1 MDEQVVKLKRGWVK
15 NVAIV
20 FLSVMLVLTFFS
32 NTIMNRS
39 LPEVATAF
47 VESGTINAKIR
58 GSGTVT
64 AGESYDVVLSQTRK
78 VESVYVRVG
87 DTVQTGDVLFV
98 LSSGDSDELK
108 QAQDRLDD
116 LRLAYE
122 KSLLNMETADYA
134 QENRNIQKAR
144 EALAEAKAELA
155 ACTVTDEAVYTAQM
169 NLREGNRVYKELQE
183 AFADAE
189 DALTKAKGNYTGLET
204 QLIQWEEELEVL
216 EEAISDYK
224 KQIKA
229 LNNSIDGDAEALLNA
244 AQDDLTDAKRAY
256 AALLSQY
263 VEVDGLAT
271 EKTYK
276 EAFESLQG
284 KATDLV
290 GAGASEE
297 ELLYQMEALLTT
309 PNTEKKASAE
319 EAAAFKAVKRILD
332 DIADAEA
339 RIERYSGAADGA
351 LSVEAEIEKLR
362 ASQKSAE
369 RDADELEEMLDSG
382 YDQLQ
387 DLENETEGLTYQR
400 DYLESQV
407 EYQEEAVT
415 SLQEQYDDLQ
425 ARQADYES
433 AKDRVDSCQDTLD
446 DLIFALA
453 EQKKAD
459 GKVAASQQLDLDN
472 ALKEIAEQEELVAQL
487 QGESMGSEVTASVSG
502 QISTLNAVA
511 GRDAVAGETLA
522 VIEIVDRGYTVRL
535 PVTNEQAQKV
545 RIGDKASV
553 SNYYW
558 GENLDVTLTQIVNDP
573 SKPGQG
579 KLLVFTLTGDVSSGQ
594 NVTLSVGERS
604 ASFDAIIPNSALRTD
619 TNGTFVLVLSVKHS
633 PLGNRYLANRVDVNV
648 LAQDDTTAAV
658 SGLSMGDYVITTSSK
673 PLEAG
678 MQVNMVEN

>member
-1 MDEQVVKLKRGWVK
+1 ME
-15 NVAIV
+15 
-20 FLSVMLVLTFFS
+20 
-32 NTIMNRS
+32 
-39 LPEVATAF
+39 
-47 VESGTINAKIR
+47 ES
-58 GSGTVT
+58 
-64 AGESYDVVLSQTRK
+64 
-78 VESVYVRVG
+78 
-87 DTVQTGDVLFV
+87 
-98 LSSGDSDELK
+98 
-108 QAQDRLDD
+108 
-116 LRLAYE
+116 
-122 KSLLNMETADYA
+122 
-134 QENRNIQKAR
+134 
-144 EALAEAKAELA
+144 
-155 ACTVTDEAVYTAQM
+155 
-169 NLREGNRVYKELQE
+169 
-183 AFADAE
+183 
-189 DALTKAKGNYTGLET
+189 
-204 QLIQWEEELEVL
+204 
-216 EEAISDYK
+216 ISDYK

-229 LNNSIDGDAEALLNA
+229 LNNSIDSDAEALLNA

-276 EAFESLQG
+276 EAFESLQD

-290 GAGASEE
+290 GTGASEE

-309 PNTEKKASAE
+309 PNAEKKASAE

-351 LSVEAEIEKLR
+351 LSVESEIEKLR

-369 RDADELEEMLDSG
+369 RDADELKEKLDSG

-407 EYQEEAVT
+407 EYQEEVVT

-425 ARQADYES
+425 DRQADYES

-472 ALKEIAEQEELVAQL
+472 ALKEIAEQEELVAQF

-633 PLGNRYLANRVDVNV
+633 PLGNRYIANRVDVNV

>member
-1 MDEQVVKLKRGWVK
+1 M
-15 NVAIV
+15 
-20 FLSVMLVLTFFS
+20 
-32 NTIMNRS
+32 
-39 LPEVATAF
+39 
-47 VESGTINAKIR
+47 
-58 GSGTVT
+58 
-64 AGESYDVVLSQTRK
+64 
-78 VESVYVRVG
+78 
-87 DTVQTGDVLFV
+87 
-98 LSSGDSDELK
+98 
-108 QAQDRLDD
+108 
-116 LRLAYE
+116 
-122 KSLLNMETADYA
+122 
-134 QENRNIQKAR
+134 
-144 EALAEAKAELA
+144 
-155 ACTVTDEAVYTAQM
+155 
-169 NLREGNRVYKELQE
+169 
-183 AFADAE
+183 
-189 DALTKAKGNYTGLET
+189 
-204 QLIQWEEELEVL
+204 
-216 EEAISDYK
+216 
-224 KQIKA
+224 
-229 LNNSIDGDAEALLNA
+229 
-244 AQDDLTDAKRAY
+244 
-256 AALLSQY
+256 
-263 VEVDGLAT
+263 
-271 EKTYK
+271 
-276 EAFESLQG
+276 
-284 KATDLV
+284 
-290 GAGASEE
+290 
-297 ELLYQMEALLTT
+297 
-309 PNTEKKASAE
+309 
-319 EAAAFKAVKRILD
+319 
-332 DIADAEA
+332 
-339 RIERYSGAADGA
+339 
-351 LSVEAEIEKLR
+351 
-362 ASQKSAE
+362 
-369 RDADELEEMLDSG
+369 
-382 YDQLQ
+382 
-387 DLENETEGLTYQR
+387 
-400 DYLESQV
+400 

-633 PLGNRYLANRVDVNV
+633 PLGNRYIANRVDVNV

>member
-1 MDEQVVKLKRGWVK
+1 
-15 NVAIV
+15 
-20 FLSVMLVLTFFS
+20 
-32 NTIMNRS
+32 
-39 LPEVATAF
+39 
-47 VESGTINAKIR
+47 
-58 GSGTVT
+58 
-64 AGESYDVVLSQTRK
+64 
-78 VESVYVRVG
+78 
-87 DTVQTGDVLFV
+87 
-98 LSSGDSDELK
+98 
-108 QAQDRLDD
+108 
-116 LRLAYE
+116 
-122 KSLLNMETADYA
+122 
-134 QENRNIQKAR
+134 
-144 EALAEAKAELA
+144 
-155 ACTVTDEAVYTAQM
+155 
-169 NLREGNRVYKELQE
+169 
-183 AFADAE
+183 
-189 DALTKAKGNYTGLET
+189 
-204 QLIQWEEELEVL
+204 
-216 EEAISDYK
+216 
-224 KQIKA
+224 
-229 LNNSIDGDAEALLNA
+229 
-244 AQDDLTDAKRAY
+244 
-256 AALLSQY
+256 
-263 VEVDGLAT
+263 
-271 EKTYK
+271 
-276 EAFESLQG
+276 
-284 KATDLV
+284 
-290 GAGASEE
+290 
-297 ELLYQMEALLTT
+297 
-309 PNTEKKASAE
+309 
-319 EAAAFKAVKRILD
+319 
-332 DIADAEA
+332 
-339 RIERYSGAADGA
+339 
-351 LSVEAEIEKLR
+351 
-362 ASQKSAE
+362 
-369 RDADELEEMLDSG
+369 
-382 YDQLQ
+382 
-387 DLENETEGLTYQR
+387 
-400 DYLESQV
+400 
-407 EYQEEAVT
+407 VT

-425 ARQADYES
+425 DRQADYES

-633 PLGNRYLANRVDVNV
+633 PLGNRYIANRVDVNV

>member
-1 MDEQVVKLKRGWVK
+1 M
-15 NVAIV
+15 
-20 FLSVMLVLTFFS
+20 
-32 NTIMNRS
+32 
-39 LPEVATAF
+39 
-47 VESGTINAKIR
+47 
-58 GSGTVT
+58 
-64 AGESYDVVLSQTRK
+64 
-78 VESVYVRVG
+78 
-87 DTVQTGDVLFV
+87 
-98 LSSGDSDELK
+98 
-108 QAQDRLDD
+108 
-116 LRLAYE
+116 
-122 KSLLNMETADYA
+122 
-134 QENRNIQKAR
+134 
-144 EALAEAKAELA
+144 
-155 ACTVTDEAVYTAQM
+155 
-169 NLREGNRVYKELQE
+169 
-183 AFADAE
+183 
-189 DALTKAKGNYTGLET
+189 
-204 QLIQWEEELEVL
+204 
-216 EEAISDYK
+216 
-224 KQIKA
+224 
-229 LNNSIDGDAEALLNA
+229 
-244 AQDDLTDAKRAY
+244 
-256 AALLSQY
+256 
-263 VEVDGLAT
+263 AT

-407 EYQEEAVT
+407 EYQEEVVT